1 MSKKR
6 VRTSSLGNGEYG
18 TITPAVAGQVSKRPK
33 PRAPLPED
41 QVREATAL
49 AALSGHPHVVRF
61 ISLQSSGCRFHYHIR
76 LERMEENLREFL
88 IRVNKSKG
96 VQPASFWMPV
106 LEQILK
112 ALAATHDLR
121 LAHCDLKPENVL
133 ITNGLVKVCDFGL
146 ARTSVFPGSE
156 SAAAVHYRPP
166 ELLAPDGVMPDKDKW
181 PLAPASTVD
190 LWSFGILV
198 LALCGRIFRH
208 VAHKQE
214 LLHLSQL
221 FLILDH
227 GETGRAYSDKEA
239 VYAALKAAAEAQG
252 LPQEAADNLSR
263 SEGESET
270 LEVALARATR
280 HRFEPHVLAGLRACL
295 HIDPSKR
302 AKCARTVARIFKL
315 EPEPALTPR
324 LDVFSVPVNDVD
336 ARNALLP
343 GVLREIAKLMALTLV
358 KSEEH
363 LVLAFRIARAFLQ
376 RCATVPC
383 EKQLAVGAYLF
394 AAQLTVGSERAL
406 QPRELFY
413 PDWNYEQRGLR
424 CLDLI
429 FAETHAHVFANNTF
443 PTNVRA
449 WVLSELVFDTI
460 EGTEADR
467 EMAPHPPARAE
478 LVESSSVFL
487 NLAPGFFPLVDLH
500 DEARLHGAFS
510 SALSGAL
517 L

>member
-1 MSKKR
+1 M
-6 VRTSSLGNGEYG
+6 Y
-18 TITPAVAGQVSKRPK
+18 AV
-33 PRAPLPED
+33 
-41 QVREATAL
+41 
-49 AALSGHPHVVRF
+49 
-61 ISLQSSGCRFHYHIR
+61 
-76 LERMEENLREFL
+76 
-88 IRVNKSKG
+88 
-96 VQPASFWMPV
+96 
-106 LEQILK
+106 
-112 ALAATHDLR
+112 
-121 LAHCDLKPENVL
+121 
-133 ITNGLVKVCDFGL
+133 
-146 ARTSVFPGSE
+146 
-156 SAAAVHYRPP
+156 
-166 ELLAPDGVMPDKDKW
+166 
-181 PLAPASTVD
+181 
-190 LWSFGILV
+190 
-198 LALCGRIFRH
+198 
-208 VAHKQE
+208 
-214 LLHLSQL
+214 
-221 FLILDH
+221 
-227 GETGRAYSDKEA
+227 
-239 VYAALKAAAEAQG
+239 LKAAAEAQG
-252 LPQEAADNLSR
+252 LPHEAADNLSR
-263 SEGESET
+263 SET
-270 LEVALARATR
+270 LEAALARATR

-295 HIDPSKR
+295 HVDPSKR
-302 AKCARTVARIFKL
+302 ARCARTVARIFKL
-315 EPEPALTPR
+315 EPEPTLTPR
-324 LDVFSVPVNDVD
+324 LDVSSFSSFSVNDVD

-429 FAETHAHVFANNTF
+429 FTETYAHVFANNTF
-443 PTNVRA
+443 PASVRA

-467 EMAPHPPARAE
+467 EIAPHPPARAE

-500 DEARLHGAFS
+500 NDEARLHGGFN
-510 SALSGAL
+510 GAL